1 MVCKSGI
8 FKTFVDILTNV
19 GELLSRPNA
28 LLGFIVLR
36 TFCLIAKDGLI
47 VTITLFSFK
56 NT

>member
-8 FKTFVDILTNV
+8 VKTFVDILTNV

-28 LLGFIVLR
+28 LLGFIVLH
-36 TFCLIAKDGLI
+36 TFCFIAKDGLI